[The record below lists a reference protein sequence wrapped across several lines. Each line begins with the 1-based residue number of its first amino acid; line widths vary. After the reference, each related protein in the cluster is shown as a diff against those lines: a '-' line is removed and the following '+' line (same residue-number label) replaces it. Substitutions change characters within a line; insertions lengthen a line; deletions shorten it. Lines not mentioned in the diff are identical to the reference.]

1 MNYFILIIMNEM
13 KKNQTPGNSL
23 LVTGVVPGSFIVHE
37 QDHGGNI
44 YLYQNRYATE
54 KEARNAAF
62 TAWYYSGSVKY
73 AWISQEIV
81 YY

>member
-1 MNYFILIIMNEM
+1 M
-13 KKNQTPGNSL
+13 KKKQTVGSSVQVAGVIPG
-23 LVTGVVPGSFIVHE
+23 PFIVHE

-62 TAWYYSGSVKY
+62 TAWYDSGSVKY
-73 AWISQEIV
+73 TWISQEIV